1 MKIRFEKDVK
11 SCRQCPLSYPDHDGN
26 CFFNQCILIKGYSGM
41 VPDKGFL
48 ERCPIK
54 IDDEDDEGDD
64 ISVCMAESRGGNW
77 W

>member
-11 SCRQCPLSYPDHDGN
+11 SCRQCPLSYLEHDGS
-26 CFFNQCILIKGYSGM
+26 CSVYQCILINGYGGI
-41 VPDKGFL
+41 VPNKGFL
-48 ERCPIK
+48 EHCPIK

-64 ISVCMAESRGGNW
+64 ISVCIAESCGENW